1 MNSSSYKI
9 LEIKYEQVVK
19 SYFLGFAFA
28 FGFAFGFCFLS
39 LLILFTSHEFEPIFS
54 WTAARTSP

>member
-1 MNSSSYKI
+1 MNSSFDNI
-9 LEIKYEQVVK
+9 LRIKYGRLARR
-19 SYFLGFAFA
+19 YFLGFALGFA
-28 FGFAFGFCFLS
+28 FAFGFCFLS